1 MSARACHALLANNDW
16 SMSLA
21 GELRF
26 YFDID
31 YKNSAE
37 IVRDRLNPGA
47 SDWKIVNAWPYRKIP
62 ADYAIVSRVRHS
74 TTEQTADADHQ
85 RAIELEQ
92 TKAKAKAKMAPKKG
106 PAKK

>member
-1 MSARACHALLANNDW
+1 
-16 SMSLA
+16 MSLA

-47 SDWKIVNAWPYRKIP
+47 SDWKNHAPSDWSGMMSGTAGPP
-62 ADYAIVSRVRHS
+62 RV
-74 TTEQTADADHQ
+74 TAVHFTSIKD
-85 RAIELEQ
+85 
-92 TKAKAKAKMAPKKG
+92 
-106 PAKK
+106 